1 MIITGNAE
9 NAGYYP
15 RSVDYFETNI
25 GQNANVYVVDISKQN
40 DRSEVYLTAFEP
52 EPNTYSKIYH
62 NKVDPFCKVTYDKHY
77 NKILKRENNYY
88 YSWDRSNNYNITS
101 YYESYQFNYRHERSV
116 SIWDMERSRGNNAL
130 YIPYIYADV
139 TVEMNNEFKTT
150 TVKFCLPEKNMPARF
165 FVKDNLMV
173 EITPSIFNE
182 KKSISLQIY
191 PKTDYYSPNIYNIL
205 QHYDYDIMDFWD
217 NLAKVYHPNDND
229 GIKLIENKSA
239 IKNNLL
245 KLQQEKPTLFSLYNM
260 LKSSI
265 CVDKISNNR
274 LLAAFLT
281 KFGDDYDKL
290 TAELAI
296 IANYPKN
303 VALNLASPSYHAEQ
317 KQPLLPF
324 TRCLCEQLPG
334 ANDKKKEIIG
344 KAIWHAR
351 KTIAAQAEGLGIDKI
366 KHSKLF
372 SLIEEEKIPISIFHA
387 PSNKDQ
393 PVNIEF
399 DFLEKALKEDGWT
412 DTLCEIA
419 QNAARRTTYE
429 KNITPYIAF
438 LYKIEKYLK
447 KHTNKS
453 WKAMPKFVSSQYE
466 LEMDE
471 ANENGTAKKRSA
483 LTPIVDNENHIITI
497 PYAALAIS
505 GVRTTYCYSLN
516 YYVFEEGMID
526 PISDSPVLTDLE
538 KKLNNRDDYG
548 LMFYT
553 LTGTSQNTGY
563 PTFLIIFE
571 KLKNKNTRVHFHRV
585 HPNRSHNG
593 ITTQACNLIKEC
605 YRYMAGNIQAKDIE
619 AQQGDIILIPHN
631 NGNITFED
639 AKPIESFES
648 HCFEAEVGNV
658 ILVENKSKSEKNR
671 LGFIKCDSKFNLT
684 HPEHEAILGVKPG
697 IYEVRRCKS
706 FEANPVAVWSY
717 TVD

>member
-1 MIITGNAE
+1 MIITGNAD
-9 NAGYYP
+9 AVGYY
-15 RSVDYFETNI
+15 RKSVDYFETNI
-25 GQNANVYVVDISKQN
+25 GQNANVFVVDMSEQN
-40 DRSEVYLTAFEP
+40 DRSKLFITSFEP

-62 NKVDPFCKVTYDKHY
+62 NKVDPFCKVIYDKHY
-77 NKILKRENNYY
+77 NKAIKRENNYG
-88 YSWDRSNNYNITS
+88 WGWNRGDNYNITS
-101 YYESYQFNYRHERSV
+101 YYESYHFSCRNERSA
-116 SIWDMERSRGNNAL
+116 SIWDLARAKDF
-130 YIPYIYADV
+130 YIPYIFADI
-139 TVEMNNEFKTT
+139 TVEMNNESKTT
-150 TVKFCLPEKNMPARF
+150 TVKFCLPEKNIPARF
-165 FVKDNLMV
+165 FVKNSCLMV
-173 EITPSIFNE
+173 EVTPSIFNE
-182 KKSISLQIY
+182 KKSISLQVY
-191 PKTDYYSPNIYNIL
+191 PEQNYYSPNIYNIL
-205 QHYDYDIMDFWD
+205 QRYDYDIMDFWD
-217 NLAKVYHPNDND
+217 NLAKVYNPNDND

-239 IKNNLL
+239 IKNNLV
-245 KLQQEKPTLFSLYNM
+245 KLQQEKPTLFSLYNI

-265 CVDKISNNR
+265 CSDKISNNR
-274 LLAAFLT
+274 LLSAFLT
-281 KFGDDYDKL
+281 KFGDNYDKL
-290 TAELAI
+290 SEELAI

-303 VALNLASPSYHAEQ
+303 RIIKLSGVSYQAKE
-317 KQPLLPF
+317 KQSLLPF
-324 TRCLCEQLPG
+324 TRRLCEQLPG
-334 ANDKKKEIIG
+334 ANDKKEEIIG

-366 KHSKLF
+366 KHRKLF

-393 PVNIEF
+393 PINIEF
-399 DFLEKALKEDGWT
+399 DFLEKALKEEGWA
-412 DTLCEIA
+412 DVICDIA

-447 KHTNKS
+447 RHTNKS

-483 LTPIVDNENHIITI
+483 LTPIVDNEKHIITI

-526 PISDSPVLTDLE
+526 PISDSPVLSDLE
-538 KKLNNRDDYG
+538 RKLNNRDDYG

-571 KLKNKNTRVHFHRV
+571 KLKNKETRVHFHRV

-631 NGNITFED
+631 NGNITFEE

-658 ILVENKSKSEKNR
+658 LLVENKSKSEKNR
-671 LGFIKCDSKFNLT
+671 LGFIKCESKFNLT

-717 TVD
+717 TID